1 MFLLKDK
8 KDKRVVYLGLE
19 IKVTECEGNTVSMS
33 SCKKYNNGGDH
44 PSDFMEIDAIHFR
57 CVDSKAG
64 TLSNVLAKENTAM
77 VINVLS
83 SGTATNGTVK
93 YRKALLSP
101 PLY

>member
-64 TLSNVLAKENTAM
+64 RHFVQCTGKSEFSNGYKMFYLQVLRQME
-77 VINVLS
+77 
-83 SGTATNGTVK
+83 
-93 YRKALLSP
+93 R
-101 PLY
+101 